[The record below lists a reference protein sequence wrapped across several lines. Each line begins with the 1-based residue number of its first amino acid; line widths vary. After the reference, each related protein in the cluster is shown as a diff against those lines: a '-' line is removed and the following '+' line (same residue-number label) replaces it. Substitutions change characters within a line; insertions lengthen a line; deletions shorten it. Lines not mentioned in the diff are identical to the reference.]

1 MKQQKNTAPADAPE
15 QANPGQAGPEQAS
28 PGQAPFSLGA
38 NYLEIQQEARQFARS
53 IEPIAAVADEMSE
66 VHPGVLSA
74 LRNSALTRLMVP
86 AEFGGQ
92 FARLDP
98 LAICVVRE
106 ALMATSSHADS
117 LFALQ
122 GIGSYAITSAGTQA
136 QRAQWL
142 PRIAST
148 EVLAALALTEP
159 EAGSDLKSI
168 KTEVTLVEG
177 GLRLNGTKSFIS
189 NAGFA
194 AYYLVFACEDAG
206 FTMLLVPADTK
217 GVTVTPSPELIAPH
231 VLGEVQFDNVFL
243 PDSARLGLPGTGLSL
258 VLATLGVFRVSV
270 AGAAVGLAQA
280 ALEEAVRHTRT
291 RVQFGRPLARLGPV
305 AQMLADSWTEIEM
318 ARLLTYRAA
327 YMAIDDPAASLHHSS
342 MAKLAA
348 SEMASRVV
356 DRCVQVMGRWGLMRG
371 SKIEKLYRQARPMR
385 IYEGAS
391 EVLRLGI
398 ARQLTEEIV

>member
-1 MKQQKNTAPADAPE
+1 MDQTDNNQSTSTGVREKKRSVNFGLD
-15 QANPGQAGPEQAS
+15 S
-28 PGQAPFSLGA
+28 K
-38 NYLEIQQEARQFARS
+38 YLEIQSEARAFAAS
-53 IEPIAAVADEMSE
+53 IEHLAGDADEMSE
-66 VHPGVLSA
+66 IHPGMLEALRQSA
-74 LRNSALTRLMVP
+74 LPQLMVP
-86 AEFGGQ
+86 AEYGGR
-92 FARLDP
+92 FERLDP

-106 ALMATSSHADS
+106 ALMGTSAHADS

-122 GIGSYAITSAGTQA
+122 GIGSYAITAAGTPEQKA
-136 QRAQWL
+136 HWL
-142 PRIAST
+142 PRVAKA

-159 EAGSDLKSI
+159 GAGSDLKAV
-168 KTEVTLVEG
+168 KTKLVPDGEG
-177 GLRLNGTKSFIS
+177 FILSGSKSFIS

-194 AYYLVFACEDAG
+194 AYYLVFTYEDSE
-206 FTMLLVPADTK
+206 FTMMLVPADAP
-217 GVTVTPSPELIAPH
+217 GVSVVPTPALLAPH
-231 VLGEVQFDNVFL
+231 ALGEVRFDKVRL
-243 PDSARLGLPGTGLSL
+243 PASARLGNRGQGLDL

-291 RVQFGRPLARLGPV
+291 RIQFGRPLARLGPV
-305 AQMLADSWTEIEM
+305 AQMLADCWTEIEM

-327 YMAIDDPAASLHHSS
+327 HMAIEDPAASLHHSS

-356 DRCVQVMGRWGLMRG
+356 DRCVQVMGRFGLIRG

-398 ARQLTEEIV
+398 ARQLTEEVK